1 MKIPKKHKTAARSI
15 EFFGLGLGLG
25 FSHSSSSSLSVH
37 VKMIAQEQQ
46 SRVLYQ
52 LCGLLLS
59 ILSPPPLSVAVASP
73 PPARR
78 PEISPLGFAF
88 LLLGISLALML
99 CGSVTFVIG
108 FILMPW
114 VLGLVMILYFMGLV
128 SNLSGLGRAIL
139 LGKSPGSLRNEMTGE
154 FFFSFPFY

>member
-1 MKIPKKHKTAARSI
+1 
-15 EFFGLGLGLG
+15 
-25 FSHSSSSSLSVH
+25 
-37 VKMIAQEQQ
+37 MIAQEQQ

-139 LGKSPGSLRNEMTGE
+139 LGKSPGSLRNEMTGRLL
-154 FFFSFPFY
+154 SKLPVL